1 MSNVHDEVVYRDRIG
16 VLIGRGGKVKGRLE
30 EELGVDITVNS
41 GTGQVKIER
50 VEGEIDEFMEA
61 ITIVRAIGHGFSPEK
76 ARKLLQEDN
85 SLHIVDL
92 TNHVGKSPKE
102 IARIKAR
109 IIGDEGRTWR
119 VIEETAEVDM
129 TIYRSYVGL
138 IGGFENIMVAN
149 EAIGMLI
156 RGSPHKF
163 VYNYLFR
170 QRERRKAERKKLWE
184 K

>member
-1 MSNVHDEVVYRDRIG
+1 MSNVHDVVVFRDRIG
-16 VLIGRGGKVKGRLE
+16 VLIGRGGEVKRRLE
-30 EELGVDITVNS
+30 EELGVDITVDS
-41 GTGQVKIER
+41 GTGQVKIKR
-50 VEGEIDEFMEA
+50 AEGEIDEFMEA
-61 ITIVRAIGHGFSPEK
+61 INIERAIGYGFSPEK
-76 ARKLLQEDN
+76 ARRLLQEDHG
-85 SLHIVDL
+85 LQIIDL

-102 IARIKAR
+102 ISRVKAR

-119 VIEETAEVDM
+119 LIEETAEVDM

-138 IGGFENIMVAN
+138 IGGYEELLVAN

-170 QRERRKAERKKLWE
+170 QREKRKTEKKKLWE
-184 K
+184 